1 MGDASLLDAAH
12 AWLAADPDPVTAAE
26 LRDLLAR
33 NDLVALHERF
43 DLHLTFGTAGLRG
56 ELGAGSNRM
65 NRVIVRRTAR
75 GLVNTLPPAATVVI
89 GFDARHNSDHFAA
102 DTAAVVAATGRRAL
116 VLPRPLPTPVLAFA
130 VRYLHADAGVMVTA
144 SHNPPKD
151 NGYKVY
157 MGDGAQI
164 VPPNDTIIEAA
175 IEGAGL
181 QPRTLLAPGVAGSVI
196 RVDDTLVDAYL
207 DATLGPAHQRADI
220 AALRVVYT
228 PLHGV
233 GRDVALRA
241 LARAG
246 CTPHVV
252 VEQAEPDPDFPTV
265 AFPNPEEPGALDLA
279 LALARDVDADL
290 VIANDPDAD
299 RLCVAVRR
307 SPGDYVVLPGDDLG
321 VLLGDHRLR
330 TTTGPDRLVVTTVVS
345 SSMLSKLAAHAGVR
359 FTETLTGFKWVV
371 RPAINEPHLHFVFGY
386 EEALGYAVNDIVR
399 DKDGIS
405 AAVAAL
411 EMAADLRAGGS
422 SPLQRLDELAEQFG
436 RHRRGS
442 TSVRFTGTHA
452 GADMAASMASLR
464 AALPRRLGERR
475 VVEVVDYQ
483 HGHDGLP
490 PTDLLRLILDDGAR
504 VQLRPSGTEPKLKV
518 YVETV
523 ARPGAHD
530 GGPEAVDLLVHAAAA
545 LVTPRRVSSG
555 ERSGASAS
563 GRNE

>member
-1 MGDASLLDAAH
+1 MDDSSILDAAR

-26 LRDLLAR
+26 LRGLLAR
-33 NDLVALHERF
+33 HDLVALHDRF
-43 DLHLTFGTAGLRG
+43 DRHLTFGTAGLRG

-65 NRVIVRRTAR
+65 NRVIVRRAAR
-75 GLVNTLPPAATVVI
+75 GLVEVLPDDATIVI

-102 DTAAVVAATGRRAL
+102 DTATIVASAGRRAL
-116 VLPRPLPTPVLAFA
+116 LLPRRLPTPVLAFA
-130 VRYLHADAGVMVTA
+130 VRHLCADAGVMVTA
-144 SHNPPKD
+144 SHNPPRD

-157 MGDGAQI
+157 LGDGAQI
-164 VPPNDTIIEAA
+164 IPPTDNFIEAS
-175 IEGAGL
+175 IESAGL
-181 QPRTLLAPGVAGSVI
+181 QPRDLPAASHGGSVQ

-207 DATLGPAHQRADI
+207 DATLGLTHPRADI
-220 AALRVVYT
+220 TALRVVYT

-241 LARAG
+241 LARVG

-252 VEQAEPDPDFPTV
+252 AEQAEPDPDFPTV

-279 LALARDVDADL
+279 LALACDIDADL

-307 SPGDYVVLPGDDLG
+307 APGEYVVLPGDDLG

-330 TTTGPDRLVVTTVVS
+330 TTSGPDRLVVTTVVS
-345 SSMLSKLAAHAGVR
+345 SSMLSKLAAHAGVQ

-371 RPAINEPHLHFVFGY
+371 RPAIDDPHLQFVFGY
-386 EEALGYAVNDIVR
+386 EEALGYTVNDIVR

-405 AAVAAL
+405 AAVATL
-411 EMAADLRAGGS
+411 EMFADLRAAGS

-452 GADMAASMASLR
+452 GTDMAASMATLR
-464 AALPRRLGERR
+464 AAPPSHLGEHR

-490 PTDLLRLILDDGAR
+490 PTDLLRLILDDGTR

-518 YVETV
+518 YVEMITSTG
-523 ARPGAHD
+523 ARD
-530 GGPEAVDLLVHAAAA
+530 GGPQEVDDLVKAVAA
-545 LVTPRRVSSG
+545 LVSP
-555 ERSGASAS
+555 
-563 GRNE
+563 